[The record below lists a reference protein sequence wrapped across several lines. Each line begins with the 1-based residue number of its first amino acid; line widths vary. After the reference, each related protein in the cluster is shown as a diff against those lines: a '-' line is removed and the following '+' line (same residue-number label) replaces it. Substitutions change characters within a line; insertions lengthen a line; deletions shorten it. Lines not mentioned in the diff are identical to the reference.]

1 MPTALFFCSFNPVHV
16 GHLII
21 ADYFAGALGETW
33 MVLTPHNPHKERKS
47 LADDYDRLAL
57 LEAGIGDNPRVRA
70 SKIEFDLPRPS
81 YTVDTLAVLRERYP
95 QRTFSLVM
103 GSDNLA
109 SLPRWKN
116 PDEILRH
123 HEIHVYVR
131 PGLDPAGTYAAH
143 PRVILHREAPLMH
156 ISSSYVRARVGAGK
170 SVRYLVPEG
179 VREELEAKGLY
190 R

>member
-1 MPTALFFCSFNPVHV
+1 MTALFFGSFNPVHV

-21 ADYFAGALGETW
+21 ADYFAAELGEAW
-33 MVLTPHNPHKERKS
+33 MVLSPHNPHKARKS
-47 LADDYDRLAL
+47 LAGDYDRLAL

-70 SKIEFDLPRPS
+70 SKVEFGLPKPS
-81 YTVDTLAVLRERYP
+81 YTVDTLAVLRDKYP
-95 QRTFSLVM
+95 GRNFALVM

-123 HEIHVYVR
+123 HQVHVYVR
-131 PGLDPAGTYAAH
+131 PGIEPIGVYATH
-143 PRVILHREAPLMH
+143 PQVILHREAPLMQ
-156 ISSSYVRARVGAGK
+156 ISSSYIRARIAAGE

-179 VREELEAKGLY
+179 VRSELEAKGLY